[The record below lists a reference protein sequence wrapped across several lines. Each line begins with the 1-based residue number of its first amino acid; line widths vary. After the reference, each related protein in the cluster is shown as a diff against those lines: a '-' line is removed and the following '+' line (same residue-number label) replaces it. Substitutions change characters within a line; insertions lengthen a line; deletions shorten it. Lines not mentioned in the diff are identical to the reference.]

1 MLMRATE
8 QFELLLVFP
17 LMIVGILLTH
27 LVQRWA
33 DRSSNEDEGG
43 MP

>member
-1 MLMRATE
+1 MLFRATE
-8 QFELLLVFP
+8 TMELLLVFP

-33 DRSSNEDEGG
+33 DRSAEEE
-43 MP
+43 

>member
-1 MLMRATE
+1 MLFRATE
-8 QFELLLVFP
+8 SLELLIVFP

-33 DRSSNEDEGG
+33 DRSAGEE
-43 MP
+43 

>member
-8 QFELLLVFP
+8 AMELLLVFP

-27 LVQRWA
+27 LIQRWA
-33 DRSSNEDEGG
+33 DKSAGED
-43 MP
+43 